1 MRRVTIRDVAAEA
14 GVSIGTA
21 SKALNGQGKLRAET
35 RERVAEA
42 AQRLG
47 FAPNTLAQA
56 LLAGGRRTAAG
67 RHRRRARARHAHRSQ
82 PPGGAPVEP
91 R

>member
-1 MRRVTIRDVAAEA
+1 M
-14 GVSIGTA
+14 SIGTA

-35 RERVAEA
+35 RERVAAA

-56 LLAGGRRTAAG
+56 LLGGPHVHG
-67 RHRRRARARHAHRSQ
+67 RA
-82 PPGGAPVEP
+82 
-91 R
+91 

>member
-1 MRRVTIRDVAAEA
+1 MIGTSEGTALPERQAATERVARRSTIRDVAESA
-14 GVSIGTA
+14 GVSVGTA

-35 RERVAEA
+35 RERVAEV

-56 LLAGGRRTAAG
+56 LLDRKSTRLNSS
-67 RHRRRARARHAHRSQ
+67 H
-82 PPGGAPVEP
+82 
-91 R
+91 